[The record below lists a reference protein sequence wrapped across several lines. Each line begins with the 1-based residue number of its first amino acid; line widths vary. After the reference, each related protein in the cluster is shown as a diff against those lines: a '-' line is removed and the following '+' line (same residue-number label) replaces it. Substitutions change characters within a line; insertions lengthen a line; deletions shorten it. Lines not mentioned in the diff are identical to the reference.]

1 MRPLLRLIR
10 LNVAHVQVWK
20 TDAGSSGPSAEVV
33 AEAEGELKEILSR
46 SHNYSGQYDALE
58 AKL

>member
-1 MRPLLRLIR
+1 MR
-10 LNVAHVQVWK
+10 VWK

-33 AEAEGELKEILSR
+33 ASAEGELKEILSR